1 MDDLPLLVDGDW
13 LQARLDDPNLRLLD
27 ATTHLKFPGPDEV
40 ILTPGRESYE
50 REHIPGAVF
59 ADLLGDLA
67 DPDAPL
73 PITVPPSD
81 LFAERIGA
89 LGVGEGTYV
98 VVYDQFDASR
108 GPEYYQFWAP
118 RLWWHLRLEGF
129 DRVAVLDGGLGLWKQ
144 EGRPVTGE
152 PSPGYPPATF
162 VPRRRP
168 ELLVSTD
175 EVAAAIDDP
184 DTVTINALS
193 PEAYEAARVPGSDNV
208 FFGWLVDP
216 QTGRFKPV
224 EELRAAFEGTGAL
237 DPGKRPVT
245 YCGGG
250 IAATVAA
257 LALARLGRE
266 DVAVYDGSMTAWTA
280 DGSRPVESGS
290 R

>member
-1 MDDLPLLVDGDW
+1 MSDLPLVVDGAW
-13 LQARLDDPNLRLLD
+13 LEERLDDPRLRILD
-27 ATTHLKFPGPDEV
+27 ATTHLRFPADGSVE
-40 ILTPGRESYE
+40 LRPGRESYE
-50 REHIPGAVF
+50 REHIPDALF
-59 ADLLGDLA
+59 ADLMGDLA

-73 PITVPPSD
+73 PITVPD
-81 LFAERIGA
+81 AGRFAAAMGA
-89 LGVGEGTYV
+89 LGVGDGTYV